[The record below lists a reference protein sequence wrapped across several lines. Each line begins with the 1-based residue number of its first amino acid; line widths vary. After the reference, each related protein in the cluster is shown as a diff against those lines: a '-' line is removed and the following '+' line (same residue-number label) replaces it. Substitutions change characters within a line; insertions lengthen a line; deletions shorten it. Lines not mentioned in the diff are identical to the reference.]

1 MIGTGI
7 IALAGTVGGVEL
19 RPWDVSRLDDLAR
32 LVGAAL
38 PDEALTADELQSCC
52 YDDPSVVVGIDD
64 AAGPL
69 AVGAVSVADHHGFV
83 SASVKL
89 LVVRPGSQRS
99 GIGRAVL
106 EALEREARSAGATT
120 ISLGGSVPS
129 YLWPA
134 VDVSH
139 LGMLC
144 LAEAAGYR
152 GGHLDMNMSLPVTF
166 RRRPPEGIV
175 IERVLADDIAAEV
188 VQWCDATFPQ
198 WTPEVRTA
206 IEQGGCHVAIDDAT
220 GAVRGVGCHSVNRA
234 GWVGPM
240 ATDPVH
246 QTAGVGSALLSVIC
260 TDLMVAGRKEAEISW
275 VGPVRFYAKA
285 GAVVSRVFRSL
296 SRPL

>member
-1 MIGTGI
+1 MGAHAVLVRVVALGRGVVHQKGWCWGGGGGGSAGRCRLGGGDRGLRVVVIGTGI
-7 IALAGTVGGVEL
+7 TALAGTVGGVEL

-38 PDEALTADELQSCC
+38 PDEALTADELQLCC

-152 GGHLDMNMSLPVTF
+152 GGHLDMTMSLPVTF
-166 RRRPPEGIV
+166 RGRPPEGIV
-175 IERVLADDIAAEV
+175 VERRLAD
-188 VQWCDATFPQ
+188 
-198 WTPEVRTA
+198 
-206 IEQGGCHVAIDDAT
+206 
-220 GAVRGVGCHSVNRA
+220 
-234 GWVGPM
+234 
-240 ATDPVH
+240 
-246 QTAGVGSALLSVIC
+246 
-260 TDLMVAGRKEAEISW
+260 
-275 VGPVRFYAKA
+275 
-285 GAVVSRVFRSL
+285 
-296 SRPL
+296 